1 MEFTILSHA
10 AMLVNSRR
18 TTLIT
23 DPWLVGSTYWRSWW
37 NYPKACDAW
46 REVEHLDY
54 IAITHMHW
62 DHFHGPSLR
71 QLPRSATVLIPDVY
85 FTRMKDDI
93 ADFGFK
99 AVIELPHA
107 KTVKLAPGLDVTS
120 YQYGLALDTTLVI
133 TDGTTT
139 LMDMNDCKVT
149 GWPLRQI
156 LHRHPT
162 IDFVFR
168 SHSSAAPY
176 PFCVHAEDPDEL
188 KYRHS
193 DDFLKEFVDTARLTR
208 ARYAVPF
215 ASNHCFLHKETWRFN
230 STVVSP
236 LDVKRYFDT
245 HKPQGSECMV
255 MVPGD
260 SWSDRSGFQVQAQD
274 FFTHREKHLTQ
285 YAADVAP
292 ILEKTYRR
300 EAGVRLTFAAFETHF
315 RDVMRSLPRL
325 ARVIFKPVVA
335 FKLSNRRSTYWVLDF
350 DRRTIYETPDL
361 PENLS
366 FRIEVP
372 EAVLKDCIQKRM
384 FATWTPSKRLAV
396 YLKKGKLRDLFVFLQ
411 FIDMHEYGYFPLRRM
426 LRWRFVSRWA
436 ARYRELGQYIALL
449 WTVVRT
455 RNTARP
461 LKAFVAKIAAD
472 ERRSVT
478 DRS

>member
-1 MEFTILSHA
+1 MNFTILSHA
-10 AMLVNSRR
+10 AMLVRSRG
-18 TTLIT
+18 TSLIT

-37 NYPKACDAW
+37 NYPKASDAW
-46 REVEHLDY
+46 REVEDLDY

-93 ADFGFK
+93 AEFGFK
-99 AVIELPHA
+99 AVIELAHA
-107 KTVKLAPGLDVTS
+107 KTVTLAPGLDVTS

-149 GWPLRQI
+149 GWPLRHI
-156 LHRHPT
+156 LNRHST

-176 PFCVHAEDPDEL
+176 PLCVHAEDPDEL
-188 KYRHS
+188 RYRGI
-193 DDFLKEFVDTARLTR
+193 DDYLREFVDTARLTR
-208 ARYAVPF
+208 VRYAVPF

-236 LDVKRYFDT
+236 LDVQRYFDK
-245 HKPQGSECMV
+245 HKPQGSECVV

-260 SWSDRSGFQVQAQD
+260 SWSDQTGFQLQEQD
-274 FFTHREKHLTQ
+274 FFTHREKHLAQ

-292 ILEKTYRR
+292 ILEKTYQR
-300 EAGVRLTFAAFETHF
+300 EATVRLTFAAFETHF

-325 ARVIFKPVVA
+325 ARLIFKPVVA
-335 FKLSNRRSTYWVLDF
+335 FNLSNRPSPYWVLDF
-350 DRRTIYETPDL
+350 DRRTIYETQDL

-366 FRIEVP
+366 FRIDVP

-396 YLKKGKLRDLFVFLQ
+396 YLEKGHLRDLFVFLQ
-411 FIDMHEYGYFPLRRM
+411 FVDMHEYGYFPLRKM

-436 ARYRELGQYIALL
+436 ARYREIGQYVALL
-449 WTVVRT
+449 WRLVRT
-455 RNTARP
+455 RHDARP
-461 LKAFVAKIAAD
+461 LKVLVPKISAD
-472 ERRSVT
+472 ESGP
-478 DRS
+478 